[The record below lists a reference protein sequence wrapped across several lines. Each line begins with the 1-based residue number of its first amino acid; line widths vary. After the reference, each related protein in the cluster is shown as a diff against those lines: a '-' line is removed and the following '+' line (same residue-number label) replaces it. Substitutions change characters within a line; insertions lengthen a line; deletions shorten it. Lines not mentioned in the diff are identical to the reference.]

1 MNVDTK
7 ASMSSQREPFI
18 NGDTKKRPRYG
29 IVAESNTRLVNLN
42 ELNRAVGEHVVQGN
56 RAAAVVLANF
66 NLVTRLAVHIDLLI
80 ECINERRVRSKL
92 SRGGGLQCIDSRVGA
107 GNLCRCTA

>member
-1 MNVDTK
+1 
-7 ASMSSQREPFI
+7 
-18 NGDTKKRPRYG
+18 
-29 IVAESNTRLVNLN
+29 
-42 ELNRAVGEHVVQGN
+42 
-56 RAAAVVLANF
+56 
-66 NLVTRLAVHIDLLI
+66 LLI